1 MGKLP
6 SAPATKLKSSD
17 FKVGSRVRVPDEIA
31 QTYIKSF
38 GDKIKEREGVVMWV
52 SKYDSTEEARKDK
65 FYSSHVNK
73 VQVKFLK
80 RNGRGKE
87 FTEMMFPND
96 LVILAHPEEP
106 AMPEELK
113 PKATE

>member
-1 MGKLP
+1 MSNTENQPKKKLS
-6 SAPATKLKSSD
+6 SAD
-17 FKVGSRVRVPDEIA
+17 FAVGMRVRVPDELIG
-31 QTYIKSF
+31 SF
-38 GDKIKEREGVVMWV
+38 MSGFGNKIKNREGLVVWV
-52 SKYDSTEEARKDK
+52 SKYSSREEAREDK

-96 LVILAHPEEP
+96 LEILAGPEEQ
-106 AMPEELK
+106 
-113 PKATE
+113 TEPSAAAE

>member
-1 MGKLP
+1 MNTQENQTKRKLT
-6 SAPATKLKSSD
+6 SAD
-17 FKVGSRVRVPDEIA
+17 FKVGMRVRVPDELIS
-31 QTYIKSF
+31 SF
-38 GDKIKEREGVVMWV
+38 LTGFGNKIKNREGLVVWV
-52 SKYDSTEEARKDK
+52 SKYSSREEAREDK

-96 LVILAHPEEP
+96 LEILPPLDEPSTPDKSKPE
-106 AMPEELK
+106 AID
-113 PKATE
+113 